1 MGMSKQRIFNRVYK
15 HLLTQ
20 KERAYDEKYGACSY
34 LDSEGRKCAVGC
46 LIPDGHPGQKFR
58 GGVEMLF
65 WKYPD
70 IKKKLGNEVFLS
82 TLQDIHDDHTS
93 TPAKWKSELETLA
106 EEEGLTCPD
115 V

>member
-1 MGMSKQRIFNRVYK
+1 MSMSKQRIFNRVYK

-20 KERAYDEKYGACSY
+20 KERAYDEKYGSCSY

-46 LIPDGHPGQKFR
+46 LIPDGHPGQDFR

-65 WKYPD
+65 EEYPD
-70 IKKKLGNEVFLS
+70 LKKKLGNEDFLVK
-82 TLQDIHDDHTS
+82 LQFIHDYHTIP
-93 TPAKWKSELETLA
+93 TAKWKFELEALA
-106 EEEGLTCPD
+106 KEEGLTCPD